1 MPGLESQ
8 ARPTLLPLTVYV
20 SAPYTRRSYKLSMG
34 NDTPTRNPD
43 MLRGTVDLLILKALT
58 HGRQHGFGIARWLED
73 VTGDV
78 LRIEEGSLYPSLH
91 RMERRGWV
99 DAEWGVSDNNRQV
112 KYYRLTR
119 RGREYLQRESSGWT

>member
-1 MPGLESQ
+1 
-8 ARPTLLPLTVYV
+8 
-20 SAPYTRRSYKLSMG
+20 MG
-34 NDTPTRNPD
+34 TADIARNPD

-78 LRIEEGSLYPSLH
+78 LRIEEGSLYPALH
-91 RMERRGWV
+91 RMERRGWLE
-99 DAEWGVSDNNRQV
+99 AEWGVSDNNRQV

-119 RGREYLQRESSGWT
+119 RGREYLQRESSGWTEFATAVFKVLQTS